1 MIVEW
6 LGGGRKELDYK
17 YILKVEPIVFAH
29 GLDVSFEREELRP
42 ELLVKKMCYLL
53 LRWERLGKRVF
64 GHMGR
69 KYQVFTFVH
78 VIVYMAIGDL
88 NEDVK

>member
-6 LGGGRKELDYK
+6 LGRGRKELDYK

-42 ELLVKKMCYLL
+42 ELLVKKNVLSFTKMGKTRKKSVWGYGEEVPSIHICTCYSLYGY
-53 LRWERLGKRVF
+53 WGSE
-64 GHMGR
+64 
-69 KYQVFTFVH
+69 
-78 VIVYMAIGDL
+78 
-88 NEDVK
+88 

>member
-17 YILKVEPIVFAH
+17 YVLKVEPIVFAH

-42 ELLVKKMCYLL
+42 ELLVKKC
-53 LRWERLGKRVF
+53 
-64 GHMGR
+64 
-69 KYQVFTFVH
+69 
-78 VIVYMAIGDL
+78 AIFY
-88 NEDVK
+88 